1 MPSNGRGNLFLR
13 RRRGILCDRARWIYK
28 MASTGRDF
36 PGKVCPMA
44 FSKCR
49 RPRKDSNIA
58 PGGQGFCI
66 PSGAATYHRARFILM
81 APSQWNWKCTASE
94 ECEMTLSGKYKC
106 TSAEKRIPLPPPKR
120 TGCPDPRR
128 KECHYLL
135 RPRNARVPGTTSVIS
150 GTPGHY
156 WLNKSGSDLLSHL
169 VGQYHRRARA

>member
-1 MPSNGRGNLFLR
+1 MPPDGRDFPAKVCPTAFSKCRRPRFSRKSVPDGIFKVPTAAKRQQYRARWTGILPSIGRGNLFLR

-58 PGGQGFCI
+58 PGGQGFCL
-66 PSGAATYHRARFILM
+66 PPGAITYHQLRFILM

-106 TSAEKRIPLPPPKR
+106 PASEEEDAPPP
-120 TGCPDPRR
+120 PP
-128 KECHYLL
+128 
-135 RPRNARVPGTTSVIS
+135 
-150 GTPGHY
+150 
-156 WLNKSGSDLLSHL
+156 
-169 VGQYHRRARA
+169 

>member
-1 MPSNGRGNLFLR
+1 MR
-13 RRRGILCDRARWIYK
+13 RRCILCGRARWIYK
-28 MASTGRDF
+28 MPSNGRDF
-36 PGKVCPMA
+36 PGKVRPMA

-49 RPRKDSNIA
+49 RPRKGRNIA

-120 TGCPDPRR
+120 TGCPDPRGR
-128 KECHYLL
+128 GCPASAPVTQESRGRLPSSPGLTAITGSIKAAATYS
-135 RPRNARVPGTTSVIS
+135 PTWWGSTIGARGLNFSVRY
-150 GTPGHY
+150 G
-156 WLNKSGSDLLSHL
+156 
-169 VGQYHRRARA
+169 